1 MRLTNEDFAR
11 IYVEV
16 EHKLGFKRI
25 TIRDYDSKEGNGTI
39 EHDRAVAQVSEEA
52 TLEAA
57 REWLVGVCTRH
68 KDRQG
73 KPMNCIRWNCGW
85 CRGDFERG
93 EMPE

>member
-1 MRLTNEDFAR
+1 VMILSEDELKTLA
-11 IYVEV
+11 
-16 EHKLGFKRI
+16 
-25 TIRDYDSKEGNGTI
+25 GTDNWI
-39 EHDRAVAQVSEEA
+39 VVNIVAQVSEEA